1 MTERKL
7 KVCAGR
13 DVTPRHFI
21 RLNLP
26 EKVEW
31 RYGELFAPCDVE
43 SPAYYERSHDGGLRP
58 VSIDTHAA
66 LVELIGPPKPMERP
80 AIPPVS
86 GRFREAIEDRAVP
99 EPKRR
104 RSGKG

>member
-7 KVCAGR
+7 KVCARR
-13 DVTPRHFI
+13 DVTPKHFI

-31 RYGELFAPCDVE
+31 GFGELFAPCEAD
-43 SPAYYERSHDGGLRP
+43 PAYWERSHDGGLRP
-58 VSIDTHAA
+58 VSIDTHTA

-86 GRFREAIEDRAVP
+86 GRFREAIENRAKP